1 MPRLLYDKDST
12 AYCRRATH
20 RHVRLLRRVP
30 GTQDLVDAIAPLD
43 AALAEKATASNEKE
57 LERDCAYDF
66 IVAADFDQDNEVRKV
81 FAAATQHDLAHPTAP
96 VLSLI
101 FPDATFGEIVREP
114 LSRQPDTVDTLAG
127 RIRTL
132 PAEHPMRPAAEGLE
146 ARAKAVRDA
155 IAAHGKSIIA
165 LKIAEAEEEIARTA
179 LRRQYESNYL
189 AAREKFGRLVAEHL
203 FPDLATRK
211 KAEGKAASE
220 GGDQAGTK

>member
-12 AYCRRATH
+12 VYCRRATQ
-20 RHVRLLRRVP
+20 RHIRLLRRVP
-30 GTQDLVDAIAPLD
+30 GTEGFVTAISPLD
-43 AALAEKATASNEKE
+43 EALAQKAAVSDEKE
-57 LERDCAYDF
+57 LERDCAYDY
-66 IVAADFDQDNEVRKV
+66 IVAADFEQDNEVRKV

-101 FPDATFGEIVREP
+101 FPEATFGEIVRES
-114 LSRQPDTVDTLAG
+114 LSRQPDTVDMLAS

-165 LKIAEAEEEIARTA
+165 HKIAEAEEEIARTA
-179 LRRQYESNYL
+179 LRRQYESNCL
-189 AAREKFGRLVAEHL
+189 AAREKFGRLVAENL
-203 FPDLATRK
+203 FPDLAARK
-211 KAEGKAASE
+211 KAEAEGAPADKEPAA
-220 GGDQAGTK
+220 GQ